1 VFPSF
6 RGLSFTPFFTG
17 LILCHFRVTLIYTM
31 WMLFLWISVCILLFQ
46 YLITSFNPLEA
57 KINVLLYKNLFRT
70 SQKIVRVHYK
80 NRGLKSK
87 YREIVR
93 FVRNL

>member
-1 VFPSF
+1 
-6 RGLSFTPFFTG
+6 
-17 LILCHFRVTLIYTM
+17 
-31 WMLFLWISVCILLFQ
+31 MLFLWISVCILLFQ

-70 SQKIVRVHYK
+70 SQKTVRVHYK
-80 NRGLKSK
+80 NRRVKIEVQGKTLLL
-87 YREIVR
+87 IVR